1 VGKVTIGC
9 PGLAS
14 HHSQQPRQHFYSSAH
29 IQPLK
34 LWLRPLIY
42 QAYLIPKKNFEL
54 YLYNN

>member
-42 QAYLIPKKNFEL
+42 QSYLIPKKNFEL
-54 YLYNN
+54 Y